1 MDQGEI
7 TNALKSREM
16 LLKYWNDLQ
25 KNENI
30 IRGGYLKGSLLVDV
44 LQADYKELNGELPE
58 VAVG

>member
-1 MDQGEI
+1 
-7 TNALKSREM
+7 M
-16 LLKYWNDLQ
+16 LLKYWEELQ
-25 KNENI
+25 KNGNI